1 MQVSWANSNKTTIRQ
16 RLSDFIVYKLR
27 TLACENV
34 FSEKTEHKLA
44 LDICNI
50 CKQQNINF
58 QIYNSYRTINRQV
71 NKIEKVFGHEQ
82 VFLEEK

>member
-1 MQVSWANSNKTTIRQ
+1 MVRQ

-34 FSEKTEHKLA
+34 ISEKTEHKLA

-58 QIYNSYRTINRQV
+58 QIYNLQDNQQTSEQNL
-71 NKIEKVFGHEQ
+71 KVFGHEQ
-82 VFLEEK
+82 VFWRKSNTND